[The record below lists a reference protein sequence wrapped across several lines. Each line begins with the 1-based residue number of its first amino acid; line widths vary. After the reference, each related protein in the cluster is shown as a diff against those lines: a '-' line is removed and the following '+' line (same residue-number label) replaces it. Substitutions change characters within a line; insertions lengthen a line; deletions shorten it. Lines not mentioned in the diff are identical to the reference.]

1 MSTSSIPE
9 QAPTGKTV
17 TVVNI
22 ANSRTILSCD
32 VLAPDKKSAKSHR
45 LTLGRAA
52 DMGKEGEPDPSVVL
66 KGEEVVLWWPT
77 VRKFAVGSDEHPSRI
92 SVTVS

>member
-1 MSTSSIPE
+1 MDGL
-9 QAPTGKTV
+9 TGALLCSYRKRERQSK
-17 TVVNI
+17 I
-22 ANSRTILSCD
+22 IGIRR
-32 VLAPDKKSAKSHR
+32 DKKSAKSHR